1 MAQVPIHIHS
11 VAMLDEWLQG
21 HGYYLLEFQ
30 ALWCTSC
37 RAVQPLLLQL
47 SERYAGRLPVL
58 DINADDHPQLA
69 ERFAVRSLPLTLL
82 MQGSEVL
89 ERLPGV
95 LPLSQLERLVQPYL
109 SAGAGEGEE
118 VISDDID
125 TLRRLADQYPDD
137 ADRQTVLLNAL
148 MRHAAN
154 DECALYEAQKRLSAL
169 SSAQLRH
176 PELARLLSFLQVWQG
191 FRERGDED
199 AARQWLVGDA
209 DRVAGQ
215 ELQRWLTSGAAEREQ
230 SRSWIIGILNA
241 MPDRRLAH
249 EFRRQMLAD

>member
-1 MAQVPIHIHS
+1 MTQVPIHIHS

-21 HGYYLLEFQ
+21 DGYYLLEFQ
-30 ALWCTSC
+30 APWCTSC

-47 SERYAGRLPVL
+47 SERYSGRLPVL
-58 DINADDHPQLA
+58 AINADDHPQLA

-82 MQGSEVL
+82 MQGADVL

-109 SAGAGEGEE
+109 SAGAWEE
-118 VISDDID
+118 DRTDDVD
-125 TLRRLADQYPDD
+125 ALRRLADQYPDD

-154 DECALYEAQKRLSAL
+154 DECALYEVQKRLSAL

-191 FRERGDED
+191 FQERGDAD
-199 AARQWLVGDA
+199 AARQWLVGEA
-209 DRVAGQ
+209 DRVAGE
-215 ELQRWLTSGAAEREQ
+215 ELQHWLTSGAAEREQ
-230 SRSWIIGILNA
+230 SRNWIIGILNA

-249 EFRRQMLAD
+249 EFRRKMLVD